1 MSLELFVLW
10 RICQEV
16 VADPVGESKARQSP
30 SAALPES
37 CGSVSQEQ
45 HRMSPQPP
53 KEDTGPALFQMG
65 SKLKTTQRQQI
76 SFELKNK
83 LLY

>member
-45 HRMSPQPP
+45 HRDVPTATKRGHRPCSLSDGEQV
-53 KEDTGPALFQMG
+53 
-65 SKLKTTQRQQI
+65 
-76 SFELKNK
+76 KNYTETANQFSVK
-83 LLY
+83 K